1 MITGENKLTIDLY
14 HGTSTLFL
22 DSIIQNGLGA
32 INPVNEW
39 KLLELS
45 KEVYALSEQYLKETK
60 LFQVSSYSFKRM
72 TEQTNGGSFNFQ
84 HGDTY
89 LSPSKQTAARYAINK
104 RYGSEML
111 TYTIDFLKELLS
123 LDIQYVKSDLF
134 RKYPKIFGL
143 IEANPSPLLIQ
154 VSNVSITSLLSEHG
168 DDPQANLEEVKQMM
182 NESEDFFDTALQQT
196 NFRVVAPMP
205 LADLRFWLI
214 NVQKW
219 NPLSPQYNL
228 YELKPETANKK
239 MK

>member
-1 MITGENKLTIDLY
+1 MITTESKLTINLY

-22 DSIIQNGLGA
+22 DSIVHNGLGA
-32 INPVNEW
+32 VNPVNEW

-60 LFQVSSYSFKRM
+60 LFQVSSYSYKSM
-72 TEQTNGGSFNFQ
+72 TEQTNSGSFNFQ

-123 LDIQYVKSDLF
+123 LDIKYVKSDLF
-134 RKYPKIFGL
+134 RKYPKVFGL

-154 VSNVSITSLLSEHG
+154 VSNVKISSLLSEHG
-168 DDPQANLEEVKQMM
+168 ADPQANLDEVEQHI
-182 NESEDFFDTALQQT
+182 NESPDFFDTIMQQT
-196 NFRVVAPMP
+196 NFRLISPMQVD
-205 LADLRFWLI
+205 DLKLWLI

-219 NPLSPQYNL
+219 HNLSPQYNL
-228 YELKPETANKK
+228 YEIKPVIAN
-239 MK
+239 